1 MSSKLSLS
9 VPFYWS
15 SQRPRCISLPVLLLL
30 AACLPALKKST
41 SQNIPWNIPN
51 DYPVIPLYPND
62 IPIVG
67 YFTRK
72 LQQKAFDCSLAAEGP
87 AIDRIQFGRWSPW
100 KDPPSPWKRFHW
112 KTKKK
117 TVVMAVL
124 QTLGVWG
131 RSPRSGSIMFMFVHF
146 DKTWCNSSWV
156 PSCKWVKPNFDL
168 STGLWLG
175 PSVHVVWLHPKVTLQ
190 DAVDQH
196 LYQKCV
202 IDGNLIDSLLK
213 AAMNYL
219 NYVESV
225 PATVGTNNWVQIQT
239 HIMISW

>member
-117 TVVMAVL
+117 RWWWQSSKL
-124 QTLGVWG
+124 
-131 RSPRSGSIMFMFVHF
+131 SGSEGGPLEVVQL
-146 DKTWCNSSWV
+146 C
-156 PSCKWVKPNFDL
+156 SCLFILIK
-168 STGLWLG
+168 
-175 PSVHVVWLHPKVTLQ
+175 H
-190 DAVDQH
+190 DATQV
-196 LYQKCV
+196 
-202 IDGNLIDSLLK
+202 GFP
-213 AAMNYL
+213 AA
-219 NYVESV
+219 S
-225 PATVGTNNWVQIQT
+225 G
-239 HIMISW
+239 